1 MIMNLFY
8 IVISFLI
15 SSNVIFGINYLHS
28 EKSIKNLKNKSEILI
43 EDENF
48 ELALNIYLKIL
59 EIEQTIYSENSFELA
74 STYDKIAELYIKL
87 ENYSDALPYIQKS
100 ISIYQKN
107 ILSPK
112 DNLLS
117 SLHVISEIYD
127 NQNKYILLD
136 KSEKLIKSLE
146 GISNIYAIE
155 DFFNDANILHQTAED
170 TAIAFIDLAKSYKNR
185 GLYSE
190 SAEMFSKA
198 LSMPNS

>member
-15 SSNVIFGINYLHS
+15 SSNVIFGVNYLHS

-100 ISIYQKN
+100 ISIYQEN
-107 ILSPK
+107 ILRPLVNSC
-112 DNLLS
+112 N
-117 SLHVISEIYD
+117 VCF
-127 NQNKYILLD
+127 
-136 KSEKLIKSLE
+136 
-146 GISNIYAIE
+146 GIE
-155 DFFNDANILHQTAED
+155 DFLYNIKKKT
-170 TAIAFIDLAKSYKNR
+170 
-185 GLYSE
+185 
-190 SAEMFSKA
+190 
-198 LSMPNS
+198 